1 VPSKRGILL
10 LKLGKE
16 LIRRKKVMDRSS
28 LENYMGYLLSNP
40 HPLPAPSATRAA
52 AASRG
57 TKTAKKDVD
66 RGINHCIL
74 VYYSTSTYLYVRV
87 LFCMKNN
94 SFYIVKNNYARNF
107 HKTSMK
113 KSFSLHI

>member
-1 VPSKRGILL
+1 
-10 LKLGKE
+10 
-16 LIRRKKVMDRSS
+16 MDRSS

-40 HPLPAPSATRAA
+40 HPLP
-52 AASRG
+52 
-57 TKTAKKDVD
+57 AKKDVD

>member
-1 VPSKRGILL
+1 
-10 LKLGKE
+10 
-16 LIRRKKVMDRSS
+16 MDRSS

-40 HPLPAPSATRAA
+40 PPLPAPSATRAA

-94 SFYIVKNNYARNF
+94 SFYIVKNNYAGNF